1 MQNSWQQPE
10 EAADVRET
18 VTPAELLLALF
29 TDKSAVCE
37 ENRLSGLAFLPLLNE
52 LEWNV
57 KTSSLLEFAGQ
68 MRLFVDAD
76 LSVGTSSQTNAKCD
90 SE

>member
-1 MQNSWQQPE
+1 M
-10 EAADVRET
+10 
-18 VTPAELLLALF
+18 TPAELLLAHF

-37 ENRLSGLAFLPLLNE
+37 ENGLRGLAFLPLLNE

-57 KTSSLLEFAGQ
+57 QTSSLLEFAGQ

-76 LSVGTSSQTNAKCD
+76 LSVGTSSQTKVKCD
-90 SE
+90 SK

>member
-1 MQNSWQQPE
+1 LQNSWQQPE

-37 ENRLSGLAFLPLLNE
+37 ENRLRGLAF
-52 LEWNV
+52 
-57 KTSSLLEFAGQ
+57 FAP
-68 MRLFVDAD
+68 F
-76 LSVGTSSQTNAKCD
+76 
-90 SE
+90 E

>member
-1 MQNSWQQPE
+1 LQNSWQQPE

-37 ENRLSGLAFLPLLNE
+37 ENRLRGLVF
-52 LEWNV
+52 
-57 KTSSLLEFAGQ
+57 FAP
-68 MRLFVDAD
+68 F
-76 LSVGTSSQTNAKCD
+76 
-90 SE
+90 E